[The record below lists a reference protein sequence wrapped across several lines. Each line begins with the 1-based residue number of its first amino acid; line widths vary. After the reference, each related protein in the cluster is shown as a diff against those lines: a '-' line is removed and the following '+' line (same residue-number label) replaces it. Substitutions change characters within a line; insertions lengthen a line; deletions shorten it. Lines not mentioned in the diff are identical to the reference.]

1 MYIISY
7 ISKAEREMGDLLKT
21 AQQEARDGNLQV
33 MDELRK
39 LGSVYL
45 HHREVSVME
54 SVYRVT
60 GMHLKQCSRQVIFI
74 PTDLD
79 CQRLSVPLQRLQ
91 NREEDTDEIWMP
103 NINDRYLE
111 RPTELTNICLA
122 TFASEYRFVG
132 KDNVKNTVPLSN
144 GLGTMKKRLKKPAI
158 IRYPKVKMQK
168 DREKFYSNIMRLYL
182 PHTVEEFKPAS
193 FDTFEN
199 YFLHGHFRGDPIKD
213 IVAKN
218 MNL

>member
-60 GMHLKQCSRQVIFI
+60 GMHLKQCSRQV
-74 PTDLD
+74 L
-79 CQRLSVPLQRLQ
+79 LS
-91 NREEDTDEIWMP
+91 
-103 NINDRYLE
+103 
-111 RPTELTNICLA
+111 
-122 TFASEYRFVG
+122 
-132 KDNVKNTVPLSN
+132 
-144 GLGTMKKRLKKPAI
+144 GTISP
-158 IRYPKVKMQK
+158 
-168 DREKFYSNIMRLYL
+168 S
-182 PHTVEEFKPAS
+182 T
-193 FDTFEN
+193 TT
-199 YFLHGHFRGDPIKD
+199 
-213 IVAKN
+213 AK
-218 MNL
+218 